1 MHTVAV
7 DLNERSYCI
16 YIGSGILPRLPR
28 LISQANLEGPLAL
41 VTDSNVG
48 PLYAEEVQSL
58 VGDAIRVT
66 CTLPAGEEHKR
77 LEQVEWLCGRF
88 LEEGLDRTGGVL
100 ALGGGVVGDVAGFA
114 AACYMRGLPI
124 IQIPTTVVAQVDS
137 SVGGKTGVN
146 HPLGKNAI
154 GAFHQPAGVLI
165 DLALLKTLPARE
177 LRAGLAEV
185 VKHGVIADA
194 ALFEYMEENA
204 AAIVGGDLALL
215 EWPVV
220 RSCEIKAGIVAL
232 DEREQN
238 IRANLNYGHTFGH
251 AIESATCYERLL
263 HGEAVA
269 LGMVCAARLA
279 AEEGLLDG
287 ESVRRQLE
295 CIRACGLPVAW
306 SDEFGSPDAID
317 EAVALMRHDKKAR
330 GGMLRFILP
339 DRLGHVLQRSEI
351 TKDQVRKAFDAIRGT
366 G

>member
-1 MHTVAV
+1 MHTVTV

-28 LISQANLEGPLAL
+28 LISQANLDGPLAL

-48 PLYAEEVQSL
+48 DLYAEEVQSL
-58 VGDAIRVT
+58 AGDAIGVT

-77 LEQVEWLCGRF
+77 LEHVEWLCGRF
-88 LEEGLDRTGGVL
+88 LESGLDRAGGVL

-114 AACYMRGLPI
+114 AACYMRGVPV

-146 HPLGKNAI
+146 HPLGKNSI

-165 DLALLKTLPARE
+165 DLGLLGTLPPRE
-177 LRAGLAEV
+177 LCAGMAEV
-185 VKHGVIADA
+185 VKHGIIADA

-204 AAIVGGDLALL
+204 AAIIGGDLALL

-220 RSCEIKAGIVAL
+220 RSCEIKAGVVAL
-232 DEREQN
+232 DEREQG
-238 IRANLNYGHTFGH
+238 IRVNLNYGHTFGH
-251 AIESATCYERLL
+251 AIEAATCYERLL

-279 AEEGLLDG
+279 VEEGLMDA
-287 ESVRRQLE
+287 ECARRQRE

-306 SDEFGSPDAID
+306 SAAFGPEDAID
-317 EAVALMRHDKKAR
+317 EAVELMKHDKKAR

-339 DRLGHVLQRSEI
+339 DRIGHVLQRSEI
-351 TKDQVRKAFDAIRGT
+351 TRDQIRKAFDAIRET